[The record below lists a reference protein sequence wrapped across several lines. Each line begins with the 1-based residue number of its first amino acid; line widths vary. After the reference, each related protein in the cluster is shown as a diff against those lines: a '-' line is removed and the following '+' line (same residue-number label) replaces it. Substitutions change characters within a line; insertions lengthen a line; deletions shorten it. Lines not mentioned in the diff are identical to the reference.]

1 MGWPSLEQKD
11 RSGFTTWR
19 RMLEPLLQDNGECLE
34 DVIMEWG
41 EIPYEDDIPVLSD
54 PEELDREFYPGFG
67 TVRGRPFVAYTSR
80 SIYFVHAYDGLE
92 TIRHIP
98 RNPGSGMKPR
108 HYSDYL

>member
-41 EIPYEDDIPVLSD
+41 EIPYEDNIPVLSD

-67 TVRGRPFVAYTSR
+67 TVRGRPFVAYTSW
-80 SIYFVHAYDGLE
+80 SIYLSTLMMAWKPSATFPG
-92 TIRHIP
+92 IP
-98 RNPGSGMKPR
+98 VRA
-108 HYSDYL
+108 